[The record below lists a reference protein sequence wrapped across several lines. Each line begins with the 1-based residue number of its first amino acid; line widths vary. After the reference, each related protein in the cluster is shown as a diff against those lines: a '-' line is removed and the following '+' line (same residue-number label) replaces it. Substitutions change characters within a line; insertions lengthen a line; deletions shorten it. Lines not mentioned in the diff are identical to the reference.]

1 MRHSFKIEKGDHPL
15 GEVRF
20 RELFTRWRKRR
31 K

>member
-20 RELFTRWRKRR
+20 RELLARWRKRR